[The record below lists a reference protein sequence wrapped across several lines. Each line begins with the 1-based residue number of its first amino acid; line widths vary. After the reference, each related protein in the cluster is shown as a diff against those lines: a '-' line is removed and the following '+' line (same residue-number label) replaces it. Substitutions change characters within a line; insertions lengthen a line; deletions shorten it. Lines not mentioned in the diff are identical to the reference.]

1 MKFLCQVGTGV
12 TRTHWTS
19 WTRRCP
25 STSCTSLTTR
35 PLTRDGGGPQR
46 LRLNTEFYSLWMKH
60 RHKVFSQSRVLK
72 EPGKTRKETALST
85 KKKKKKA

>member
-60 RHKVFSQSRVLK
+60 RQSYMLK
-72 EPGKTRKETALST
+72 EITLST
-85 KKKKKKA
+85 KKKKGEPRQIKQV